1 MSLQFNIDHI
11 SNIEKL
17 VLEKKIV
24 SYIDAII
31 HYCDIYG
38 YEIEV
43 IASVVKKSPTIKS
56 KLQYEAEELN
66 FMKKSARLP
75 L

>member
-1 MSLQFNIDHI
+1 MQLQFTAINHI
-11 SNIEKL
+11 SNIEKIAL
-17 VLEKKIV
+17 DNKIP
-24 SYIDAII
+24 YMDAII
-31 HYCDIYG
+31 HYCEINS

-43 IASVVKKSPTIKS
+43 IANVVKKSPTIKS